1 MSLSEFKRLK
11 LMGKPTS
18 MGKRIYILRRKFK
31 MSQWVLAEKCG
42 VIEELYYYRNGLNQR
57 SISNYEL
64 DLRIPHP
71 KIIKRLAKAL
81 KTTVEYL
88 LHGEE

>member
-1 MSLSEFKRLK
+1 MRESRT
-11 LMGKPTS
+11 MGD
-18 MGKRIYILRRKFK
+18 RIHALRRKLK
-31 MSQWVLAEKCG
+31 MSQAILAEKCG
-42 VIEELYYYRNGLNQR
+42 KIEGLYYYKDGLNQR

-64 DLRIPHP
+64 DIRTPHL